1 MKLVSGVDMIEIDR
15 LREAVNLHGE
25 RFLNR
30 VFTPRELEENIHK
43 AESLAGRFAA
53 KEAVAKAFGSGIGD
67 VAWKE
72 IEILRAESGQPLLV
86 LHGAAQKKADALKI
100 ESWSVSI
107 SHTSAHAIAFAVGIS
122 SAV

>member
-1 MKLVSGVDMIEIDR
+1 MKLISGVDMIEIER
-15 LREAVNLHGE
+15 LREAMTNHGE
-25 RFLNR
+25 RFTNR
-30 VFTPRELEENIHK
+30 IFTERELNENIHK

-86 LHGAAQKKADALKI
+86 LHGAAESKAEAMQI
-100 ESWSVSI
+100 VNWSISI
-107 SHTSAHAIAFAVGIS
+107 SHTKEHAIAFVVGIS
-122 SAV
+122 NAS